1 MFGLSF
7 RKMRGQVRP
16 LSGWIG
22 GAVILPFLGALL
34 HPPLGWLFQKGEQL
48 GVRMAVT
55 VGVSNLIAGLM
66 FFCYLRPDWG
76 QAWSGLDAFA
86 LLNGVFFF
94 LGQWFSVKAV
104 KAGDLVVHTSALG
117 LKLLVV
123 GFLSLAIGLETGSMG
138 LVAAVVVG
146 AVGIFMLAG
155 GNLSGWRQH
164 RTTLAWTVVGTVFF
178 GVCDVVTAW
187 KASELG
193 SARWLVLMMM
203 ASSLCALTLLSRRA
217 STVFS
222 YRKQPRILL
231 ILLALGLLMGGQAL
245 LVNTA
250 FSVYRE
256 PTVSNVV
263 FSTRGLLAI
272 PFLMIVHRKWR
283 GVVGWKTTLG
293 SLMILG
299 ALILAV

>member
-1 MFGLSF
+1 M
-7 RKMRGQVRP
+7 
-16 LSGWIG
+16 
-22 GAVILPFLGALL
+22 ILPFLGALL
-34 HPPLGWLFQKGEQL
+34 HPPLGWLFQKGEKL
-48 GVRMAVT
+48 GVRMSVT
-55 VGVSNLIAGLM
+55 VGVSNLIAGFM

-76 QAWSGLDAFA
+76 PAWSGLDAFA

-94 LGQWFSVKAV
+94 LGQWFSVRAV

-123 GFLSLAIGLETGSMG
+123 GFLSLVIGLETGSLG
-138 LVAAVVVG
+138 LVAAVFVG
-146 AVGIFMLAG
+146 AIGIFMLAG
-155 GNLSGWRQH
+155 GNLVGWREH
-164 RTTLAWTVVGTVFF
+164 RATLAWTVVGTIFF
-178 GVCDVVTAW
+178 GVCDVMTAW

-193 SARWLVLMMM
+193 SPRWLVLMM
-203 ASSLCALTLLSRRA
+203 ASSGFCALALLLRRSKVLLS
-217 STVFS
+217 
-222 YRKQPRILL
+222 YRSQPRILL
-231 ILLALGLLMGGQAL
+231 VLLGLGLLMGGQAL

-263 FSTRGLLAI
+263 FATRGLLAI

-293 SLMILG
+293 STLMLG
-299 ALILAV
+299 ALILAVT